1 MSGVVNEVFAPPLGF
16 QTSGGPVWQTS
27 IVPLASGSETRN
39 ARRARP
45 LRRWSVVGVP
55 VSRGDAEELIRFFN
69 ARSGAFQG
77 FRFRDPFTSQSAET
91 ITPFDQQIGTGDG
104 VTTPFQLV
112 LDDGASALRT
122 ITRPVTGSVRVAV
135 DGVES
140 EAFTVDDTTGVVTFT
155 VPPANGAVITAG
167 FSFDTPV
174 RFDQDTLEISQTSTG
189 AFQLVRLTLIE
200 LQEGVNA

>member
-1 MSGVVNEVFAPPLGF
+1 MSGVANEVFAPPLGF
-16 QTSGGPVWQTS
+16 QTSGGPFWQTG

-45 LRRWSVVGVP
+45 LRRWSVMGVP
-55 VSRGDAEELIRFFN
+55 VSRSDADQLIRFFN

-77 FRFRDPFTSQSAET
+77 FRFRDPFTSQSAEI
-91 ITPFDQQIGTGDG
+91 ITPSDQQIGTGDG
-104 VTTPFQLV
+104 VTTQFQLV

-122 ITRPVTGSVRVAV
+122 ITRPVTGSIRVAI

-140 EAFTVDDTTGVVTFT
+140 EAFTVDDRAGVMTFT
-155 VPPANGAVITAG
+155 APPANGAVITAG

-174 RFDQDTLEISQTSTG
+174 RFDQDTLEISQTNTG

-200 LQEGVNA
+200 LQEGANA

>member
-16 QTSGGPVWQTS
+16 QSSGGPVWQTS
-27 IVPLASGSETRN
+27 VVPLANGGETRN

-45 LRRWSVVGVP
+45 LRRWSVMGVP
-55 VSRGDAEELIRFFN
+55 VSRSEADELIRFFN

-77 FRFRDPFTSQSAET
+77 FRFRDPFVSQSAAV
-91 ITPFDQQIGTGDG
+91 ITPVDQRIGTGDG
-104 VTTPFQLV
+104 VTMQFQLV
-112 LDDGASALRT
+112 LDDGASAFRT

-140 EAFTVDDTTGVVTFT
+140 EAFTVDDTTGVVTLT
-155 VPPANGAVITAG
+155 SPPANGAVITAG

-174 RFDQDTLEISQTSTG
+174 RFDQDALEISQTNTG

-200 LQEGVNA
+200 LQEGANA

>member
-1 MSGVVNEVFAPPLGF
+1 MSGVANEVFAPPQGF

-39 ARRARP
+39 TRRARP
-45 LRRWSVVGVP
+45 LRHWSVMGVP
-55 VSRGDAEELIRFFN
+55 VSRSDADELIRFFN

-77 FRFRDPFTSQSAET
+77 FRFRDPFTSQSAEPT
-91 ITPFDQQIGTGDG
+91 TPFDQQLGTGDG
-104 VTTPFQLV
+104 VTTQFQLV
-112 LDDGASALRT
+112 LDDGALAPRT
-122 ITRPVTGSVRVAV
+122 ITRPVTGSIRVAV

-155 VPPANGAVITAG
+155 SPPVNGAVITAG

-174 RFDQDTLEISQTSTG
+174 RFDQDTLEISQTNTG

-200 LQEGVNA
+200 LQEGAHA

>member
-16 QTSGGPVWQTS
+16 QSSGGPVWQTS
-27 IVPLASGSETRN
+27 VVPLANGGETRN

-45 LRRWSVVGVP
+45 LRRWSVMGVP
-55 VSRGDAEELIRFFN
+55 VSRSEADELIRFFN

-77 FRFRDPFTSQSAET
+77 FRFRDPFVSQSTAV
-91 ITPFDQQIGTGDG
+91 ITPVDQRIGTGDG
-104 VTTPFQLV
+104 VTTQFQLV
-112 LDDGASALRT
+112 LDDGASAFRT

-140 EAFTVDDTTGVVTFT
+140 EVFTVDDTMGVVTLT
-155 VPPANGAVITAG
+155 SPPANGAVITAG

-174 RFDQDTLEISQTSTG
+174 RFDQDALEISQTNTS

-200 LQEGVNA
+200 LQEGANA